1 MWKINLPQWL
11 HLPQRGGQEF
21 WQAVACGPKNTVSP
35 KLMVSLY
42 MWMRGLCLTP
52 ALAWQLGEAGT
63 KGVAH
68 SYVAQMTQACMG
80 ICVSR
85 AHMDK
90 GKPIRYGRMPG
101 SQADVEF
108 SPFQSCLEMSGAV
121 GL

>member
-1 MWKINLPQWL
+1 
-11 HLPQRGGQEF
+11 
-21 WQAVACGPKNTVSP
+21 
-35 KLMVSLY
+35 
-42 MWMRGLCLTP
+42 
-52 ALAWQLGEAGT
+52 
-63 KGVAH
+63 
-68 SYVAQMTQACMG
+68 MTQAFMG

-85 AHMDK
+85 VHMDK

>member
-1 MWKINLPQWL
+1 MNSRTQFK
-11 HLPQRGGQEF
+11 
-21 WQAVACGPKNTVSP
+21 ASP
-35 KLMVSLY
+35 KLTVSLRL
-42 MWMRGLCLTP
+42 WDERVLS
-52 ALAWQLGEAGT
+52 EASSDMAVGGGRNQRVGT
-63 KGVAH
+63 FG
-68 SYVAQMTQACMG
+68 AQEMTQACMG